1 MYPLLLLH
9 KAGNLLSPVPCSL
22 VHRFLTRAANYIYL
36 QKGLDQEV
44 FLPAMMPLCN
54 AIQRISCLYC
64 IHRAGAF
71 FGVTYV
77 YINFFTHRCSS
88 FFFLNYKI
96 WQSEKKVLYREK
108 LLIQILP
115 SSFAFCK
122 HFPFIISFFRNLL
135 YFTFNSFIMVWIL
148 RNLSIYSDSEP

>member
-22 VHRFLTRAANYIYL
+22 VHRFPHPAANYIYL

-44 FLPAMMPLCN
+44 FLPGNDAFVQCYTAYLL
-54 AIQRISCLYC
+54 SYC

-77 YINFFTHRCSS
+77 YINFSLIDALPFSS
-88 FFFLNYKI
+88 SIIKYDSQRKRYFIVKNSSYKYSPLLLFFVNIFH
-96 WQSEKKVLYREK
+96 SLY
-108 LLIQILP
+108 L
-115 SSFAFCK
+115 
-122 HFPFIISFFRNLL
+122 FFE
-135 YFTFNSFIMVWIL
+135 ICCIL
-148 RNLSIYSDSEP
+148 RSTRL